1 MSEFAH
7 GLLLQDQGRL
17 EEAEACFYSVLAQEP
32 ENDYCYFRLSL
43 CQMTQEG
50 KKQRALESVE
60 AAIRLQPLDSTY
72 HAIRA
77 VILAALRRGTQA
89 LTAAEE
95 AISLAPEDAL
105 ARAAKAN
112 ALSSM
117 ERWAESEQW
126 CLLALECDPDH
137 SMAANLLAHVLR
149 MQGKSV
155 ENADAVA
162 ALLAADPE
170 DSMAHV
176 NAGWS
181 ALQRGDRKQA
191 EVHFREALR
200 LDPESDVAR
209 TGLIESF
216 RARSVFYRAYL
227 AYTFFL
233 QRFTAGK
240 QWAIMIGLYAIYQI
254 ARANLKLIDP
264 RLSVGF
270 VFLWLALVFWIWLAP
285 GVGNFLIL
293 MDRSARL
300 ALDRQGAWLGLAVG
314 GGLTL
319 GAVLLAGGWYL
330 GIIPLLLAGVGI
342 LVSTVPASLTFG
354 NESRT
359 GRWVFGGITG
369 LAYAASIFLPLLE
382 AFRLDAKT
390 LHPLTALI
398 GSVVLLAAMLCTW
411 LGNVR
416 ALRQGDEG

>member
-1 MSEFAH
+1 MSEFVH

-17 EEAEACFYSVLAQEP
+17 VEAEACFYGVLAREP
-32 ENDYCYFRLSL
+32 ENHYCYFRLAL
-43 CQMTQEG
+43 CQMNQEG

-60 AAIRLQPLDSTY
+60 SAIRLQPLDSTY

-77 VILAALRRGTQA
+77 CILAMVRRGPEA
-89 LTAAEE
+89 LIAAEE
-95 AISLAPEDAL
+95 AIGLAPEDAL

-117 ERWAESEQW
+117 ERWAEAEQW
-126 CLLALECDPDH
+126 CRLALECDPDH

-149 MQGKSV
+149 MQGKV
-155 ENADAVA
+155 AENADAVA

-181 ALQRGDRKQA
+181 ALQRGNHQQA

-200 LDPESDVAR
+200 LDPESDIAR
-209 TGLIESF
+209 SGLIESF
-216 RARSVFYRAYL
+216 RARSIFYRAYL
-227 AYTFFL
+227 AYSFYL

-240 QWAIMIGLYAIYQI
+240 QWAIMIGLYAVYQI
-254 ARANLKLIDP
+254 ARANLQRIDP
-264 RLSVGF
+264 RLAVGF

-293 MDRSARL
+293 LDRSARL

-314 GGLTL
+314 GGLLL
-319 GAVLLAGGWYL
+319 GVTMLAGGWFF
-330 GIIPLLLAGVGI
+330 GIIPVLLAGVGL

-354 NESRT
+354 NEARA
-359 GRWVFGGITG
+359 GRLIFGAITI
-369 LAYAASIFLPLLE
+369 LSYAASICLPLLE
-382 AFRLDAKT
+382 AFRTNPGT
-390 LHPLTALI
+390 LHPVTTLI
-398 GSVVLLAAMLCTW
+398 GSLVLLAAMLCTW

-416 ALRQGDEG
+416 ALRQGRED